1 METIPEGAVLDH
13 RTLNRSLLA
22 RQPLLGREPTGA
34 AEMVERLVGL
44 QAQEPQDP
52 YVALW
57 SRIEDFAPQELSGML
72 ADRRAVRMSLLRW
85 TVHLV
90 TARDCMALRPVV
102 QDVLERRLLGQFRR
116 QLAGLDLAEVAGA
129 GRALLEDG
137 PLSPSRLGDALRE
150 RWPERERLPLA
161 LAVTARVPTVQ
172 PPPRGLWRT
181 SGAALQT
188 PADRWLGRD
197 FDPADGS
204 APDAAVLR
212 YLAAFGPASAGD
224 VAVWSGL
231 TGLRAV
237 MDRLRPGLR
246 VYRDEKGTA
255 LYDVPGA
262 PFPGPGTPAPPRF
275 LPQYDNIAL
284 SHADRARIVPRD
296 LRAGQPLPGS
306 GSNRGF
312 FLHDGFVHGLWRIRS
327 ARDAAVLHVQ
337 PHAPLDAG
345 ARKALAAEGER
356 LLGFAAPEAAA
367 REVRFTG

>member
-1 METIPEGAVLDH
+1 METIPEGTVLDR

-22 RQPLLGREPTGA
+22 RQSLLGRVRTGA
-34 AEMVERLVGL
+34 AQMIEGLVGL

-57 SRIEDFAPQELSGML
+57 SRIEDFAPEELSGML
-72 ADRRAVRMSLLRW
+72 ADRRVVRMSLLRW

-90 TARDCMALRPVV
+90 TARDCMALRPIV

-129 GRALLEDG
+129 GRTLLEGG
-137 PLSPSRLGDALRE
+137 PLSASRLGDALRE
-150 RWPERERLPLA
+150 RWPDRERLPLS

-181 SGAALQT
+181 PGAALQ
-188 PADRWLGRD
+188 ALAGQWLGRD
-197 FDPADGS
+197 FDFAAGS

-246 VYRDEKGTA
+246 VYRDEKGTV

-262 PFPGPGTPAPPRF
+262 PFPDPGTKAPPRF

-284 SHADRARIVPRD
+284 SHADRARIM
-296 LRAGQPLPGS
+296 LRNPYAGEPLPGS

-312 FLHDGFVHGLWRIRS
+312 FLHDGFVHGLWRIR
-327 ARDAAVLHVQ
+327 ATRDAAVLHVR
-337 PHAPLDAG
+337 PYTPLDAA
-345 ARKALAAEGER
+345 ARDAVAAEGAR
-356 LLGFAAPEAAA
+356 LLEFAVPEAAA
-367 REVRFTG
+367 RQVCFPG

>member
-1 METIPEGAVLDH
+1 METIPEGTVLDR

-22 RQPLLGREPTGA
+22 RQSLLGRERTGV
-34 AEMVERLVGL
+34 AETVERLVGL

-57 SRIEDFAPQELSGML
+57 SRIEDFAPRELSAL
-72 ADRRAVRMSLLRW
+72 LEDRRAVRMSLLRW

-102 QDVLERRLLGQFRR
+102 QDVIERRLLGQFRR
-116 QLAGLDLAEVAGA
+116 QLAGLDLAEVAAA
-129 GRALLEDG
+129 GRALLAAG
-137 PLSPSRLGDALRE
+137 PLPASRLGDALRE
-150 RWPERERLPLA
+150 RWPDRERLPLS

-197 FDPADGS
+197 FDLADGA

-212 YLAAFGPASAGD
+212 YLAAFGPASPRD

-231 TGLRAV
+231 TGLGAV
-237 MDRLRPGLR
+237 VDRLRPRLR
-246 VYRDEKGTA
+246 VYRDEKGTT

-262 PFPGPGTPAPPRF
+262 PFPDPGTPAPPRF

-284 SHADRARIVPRD
+284 SHADRARIMPRD
-296 LRAGQPLPGS
+296 PGTDLPLPGS

-312 FLHDGFVHGLWRIRS
+312 FLHDGFVHGLWRIQA
-327 ARDAAVLHVQ
+327 ARDAAVLHVR
-337 PHAPLDAG
+337 PCAPLG
-345 ARKALAAEGER
+345 ARAREAVAAEGGR
-356 LLGFAAPEAAA
+356 LLAFAVPEAAA
-367 REVRFTG
+367 REVRFAG

>member
-1 METIPEGAVLDH
+1 M
-13 RTLNRSLLA
+13 
-22 RQPLLGREPTGA
+22 
-34 AEMVERLVGL
+34 
-44 QAQEPQDP
+44 
-52 YVALW
+52 
-57 SRIEDFAPQELSGML
+57 
-72 ADRRAVRMSLLRW
+72 
-85 TVHLV
+85 
-90 TARDCMALRPVV
+90 
-102 QDVLERRLLGQFRR
+102 
-116 QLAGLDLAEVAGA
+116 AGA

-150 RWPERERLPLA
+150 RWPDRERLPLS

-197 FDPADGS
+197 FDLAAGS

-237 MDRLRPGLR
+237 LERLRPGLR
-246 VYRDEKGTA
+246 VYRDERGTA
-255 LYDVPGA
+255 LYDVPDA
-262 PFPGPGTPAPPRF
+262 PFPDPGTKAPPRF

-284 SHADRARIVPRD
+284 SHADRTRIM
-296 LRAGQPLPGS
+296 LRNPYAGLPLPGS

-312 FLHDGFVHGLWRIRS
+312 FLHDGFVHGLWRIQAS
-327 ARDAAVLHVQ
+327 RDAAVLHVQ
-337 PHAPLDAG
+337 PYAPLDAG
-345 ARKALAAEGER
+345 AREAVAAEGAR
-356 LLGFAAPEAAA
+356 LLAFAVPEAAA
-367 REVRFTG
+367 REVRFAG